1 MRSNQLSYAPLTDGT
16 KFTMRQASGQV
27 AAALWRCFVCL
38 LLGLLLSACQLR
50 KFVLPVSLTPPPAPT
65 AAAQGWREL
74 APGLQL
80 HNALSTG
87 ALFGQLIALRIDP
100 QRYSLRAHYD
110 PGHARTLEGWLET
123 LPGVLAF
130 INANFFS
137 SSLQVNGL
145 LVADGVAH
153 GQPWLTRG
161 GTLLVRDGLPLL
173 RPSHEQP
180 WQFTPPQQ
188 AVQGFPMLVLD
199 SNPAYRGRSSVSRR
213 SVVALDRS
221 GHVLLLATPLLGITL
236 ADLAAWLATSD
247 LDIVNA
253 LNLDGGGSTMFYA
266 RTEQPARIPSL
277 DAVPALL
284 AVWPKA

>member
-1 MRSNQLSYAPLTDGT
+1 MRSNQLSYAPLTDWP

-27 AAALWRCFVCL
+27 AAGLWRCFVCL

-50 KFVLPVSLTPPPAPT
+50 KLVLPVSPTPPPAPT
-65 AAAQGWREL
+65 AATQGWREL

-87 ALFGQLIALRIDP
+87 ALFGQVIALRIDP
-100 QRYSLRAHYD
+100 QRYRLRAHYQ
-110 PGHARTLEGWLET
+110 PGQALTLTGWLEA
-123 LPGVLAF
+123 LPGVVAF

-137 SSLQVNGL
+137 SSLLVNGL
-145 LVADGVAH
+145 LVADGIAH

-173 RPSHEQP
+173 RPSREQP
-180 WQFTPPQQ
+180 WQIALPQQ
-188 AVQGFPMLVLD
+188 AVQGFPVLVLD
-199 SNPAYRGRSSVSRR
+199 GNPAYSGRSSVSRR
-213 SVVALDRS
+213 SVVALDHN
-221 GHVLLLATPLLGITL
+221 GHVLLLATPLLGISL

-253 LNLDGGGSTMFYA
+253 LNLDGGGSTLFYA
-266 RTEQPARIPSL
+266 GQSTRLPSL
-277 DAVPALL
+277 DAVPAVL
-284 AVWPKA
+284 AVWPATD

>member
-1 MRSNQLSYAPLTDGT
+1 MRSNQLSYAPLTDRP
-16 KFTMRQASGQV
+16 KFTMRRASGQ
-27 AAALWRCFVCL
+27 ASAALWRFCVYL
-38 LLGLLLSACQLR
+38 LLITLLSACQLR
-50 KFVLPVSLTPPPAPT
+50 KLVLPVSPTPPPAPT

-87 ALFGQLIALRIDP
+87 VLFGQMIALRIDP
-100 QRYSLRAHYD
+100 QRYRLRAHYE
-110 PGHARTLEGWLET
+110 PGQALTLEGWLEA
-123 LPGVLAF
+123 LPGVVAF

-137 SSLQVNGL
+137 SSLLVNGL

-161 GTLLVRDGLPLL
+161 GALLVRDGMPLL
-173 RPSHEQP
+173 RPSREQP
-180 WQFTPPQQ
+180 WQIAPPQQ

-199 SNPAYRGRSSVSRR
+199 GKPAYRRRSSVSRR

-221 GHVLLLATPLLGITL
+221 GHVLLLATPLLGISL
-236 ADLAAWLATSD
+236 EDLATWLAASD

-253 LNLDGGGSTMFYA
+253 LNLDGGGSTLFYA
-266 RTEQPARIPSL
+266 GQSTRLPAL
-277 DAVPALL
+277 DAVPAVL
-284 AVWPKA
+284 AVWPRN